1 MEYILIL
8 LNSIFP
14 FLASFVGAMAARVAL
29 SIGFGTVGYS
39 VSDYLFDSII
49 NKLNESVSS
58 MPSTI
63 VSFLEIIGIP
73 TAINIYLGAGSALL
87 VLKGLSA
94 TGEIRKIVWSSPR
107 VTS

>member
-8 LNSIFP
+8 LNAIFP
-14 FLASFVGAMAARVAL
+14 YLASFLGAMVARIAL

-39 VSDYLFDSII
+39 VSDYFFDSII
-49 NKLNESVSS
+49 NKLNDSVGS

-87 VLKGLSA
+87 VLKGLSSS
-94 TGEIRKIVWSSPR
+94 GEIRKVVWGSPR
-107 VTS
+107 ATS